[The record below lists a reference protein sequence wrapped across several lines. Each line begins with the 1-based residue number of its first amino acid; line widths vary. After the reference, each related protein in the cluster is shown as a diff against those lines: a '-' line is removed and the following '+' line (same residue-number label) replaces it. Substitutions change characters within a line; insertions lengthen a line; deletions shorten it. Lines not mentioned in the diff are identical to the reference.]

1 MKTIGSRIAMLR
13 KKQNMTQENLAQV
26 MGVTA
31 QAVSKWENDVSCPD
45 ISMLP
50 QLADV
55 LHTTTDYILSGKTD
69 EVRCVP
75 EDQRK
80 DPSELTLRI
89 RALSSDGDKIR
100 VNLPVPLLKVLMDAG
115 MDIASE
121 AANIPALKKLDMKQI
136 VLLIENGTIGK
147 LVEIESGDGDII
159 EVVVE

>member
-13 KKQNMTQENLAQV
+13 KNQHMTQENLAQL
-26 MGVTA
+26 MGVSA

-45 ISMLP
+45 ISMLT

-89 RALSSDGDKIR
+89 KALSSDGDKVC
-100 VNLPVPLLKVLMDAG
+100 VNLPVPLLRAFMDAG
-115 MDIASE
+115 VDIASE
-121 AANIPALKKLDMKQI
+121 ASGISALKNIDMKQI
-136 VLLIENGTIGK
+136 MLLIENGTVGK
-147 LVEIESGDGDII
+147 LVEIESGEGDIV

>member
-1 MKTIGSRIAMLR
+1 MKTIGTRIAMLR
-13 KKQNMTQENLAQV
+13 KEQNMTQENLAQM
-26 MGVTA
+26 MGVSA

-50 QLADV
+50 QLAEI

-69 EVRCVP
+69 EVRCVSD
-75 EDQRK
+75 DQRK

-89 RALSSDGDKIR
+89 RVLSSDGDKIR
-100 VNLPVPLLKVLMDAG
+100 VNLPVPLLKALMDTG

-121 AANIPALKKLDMKQI
+121 VSNMPVLKKIDMKQI
-136 VLLIENGTIGK
+136 MLLIENGTIGK
-147 LVEIESGDGDII
+147 LVEIESADGDTI